1 LTDAAPSRF
10 PSTRADALRRLESFT
25 PRIAA
30 YEASRNHVVPGHSNV
45 SCLSPAVRQRL
56 VLEEELV
63 DHAIRSHGLP
73 SCAKFVEEV
82 LWRTYWKGWLEQRP
96 GVWHDHRRRVQSL
109 REGGNRG
116 MLKRVEQVARGESGV
131 AVMDAFARELL
142 DTGFMHNHARMWWA
156 SFWIHVERLPW
167 DLGADHFLRHL
178 LDGDPASNTLSWR
191 WVAGLHT
198 PGKTYLARRSNIERY
213 VDRALL
219 TDVTGMERL
228 DDARVTAATL
238 VDDANPARVPPE
250 PLATRVVPSDRRIG
264 LWLHDDDLLPEVSEL
279 ASCRPVAVGG
289 WLVPD
294 DGSDL
299 REAHRLRALRDGL
312 SRASSHFGCVAEGV
326 DAAFTTDAVRAW
338 ANRHRLDEVVA
349 FAPFVGP
356 VRDASASMK
365 EATGVPITLVRR
377 AWDRALLPF
386 ATGGFF
392 GFREKAMAWVAGRP
406 SA

>member
-1 LTDAAPSRF
+1 MSRL
-10 PSTRADALRRLESFT
+10 DDFT

-30 YEASRNHVVPGHSNV
+30 YAESRNHVVPGHAKV
-45 SCLSPAVRQRL
+45 SRLSPAVRHRL

-63 DHAIRSHGLP
+63 DRSIRAHGLA
-73 SCAKFVEEV
+73 SCGKFVEEV

-96 GVWHDHRRRVQSL
+96 GVWRDHRRRVQSL
-109 REGGNRG
+109 RDGGNRG
-116 MLKRVEQVARGESGV
+116 MLKRAEQVARGESGV
-131 AVMDAFARELL
+131 AVMDDFARELL

-198 PGKTYLARRSNIERY
+198 QGKTYLVRRSNIERY

-219 TDVTGMERL
+219 TDTTGMERF

-238 VDDANPARVPPE
+238 VDDADLTRVPVESCLTSPPASE
-250 PLATRVVPSDRRIG
+250 RRRG
-264 LWLHDDDLLPEVSEL
+264 LWQHEDDLLAEVGAL
-279 ASCRPVAVGG
+279 VTCRPVAVGG
-289 WLVPD
+289 WLAPG

-299 REAHRLRALRDGL
+299 QRSHRSLALRDGL
-312 SRASSHFGCVAEGV
+312 ARASTHFGCVAEGG
-326 DAAFTTDAVRAW
+326 DATLTAGAMNAW
-338 ANRHRLDEVVA
+338 IERHRLDEVVA
-349 FAPFVGP
+349 YAPFVGP
-356 VRDASASMK
+356 VRDALASMDGLTR
-365 EATGVPITLVRR
+365 APITLIRR
-377 AWDRALLPF
+377 EWDRALLPF

-392 GFREKAMAWVAGRP
+392 GFREKATAWLTP
-406 SA
+406 SESRRDSR